1 MDWCSGLDRG
11 FVSFVV
17 GCSLV
22 EAAVGPV
29 LVVVL
34 GSPRLGSLCRG
45 ARPADEA
52 PLVWEGARFGA
63 QVVGSSGGRRGVGA
77 SRSRWPVS

>member
-34 GSPRLGSLCRG
+34 DEVIEESVELALIPNQG
-45 ARPADEA
+45 AVE
-52 PLVWEGARFGA
+52 
-63 QVVGSSGGRRGVGA
+63 
-77 SRSRWPVS
+77 

>member
-1 MDWCSGLDRG
+1 MAGRVGLTGWGSGCWSVLVDESNAGGASMDWCSGLDRG

-34 GSPRLGSLCRG
+34 DEVIEESVELALIPNQG
-45 ARPADEA
+45 AVE
-52 PLVWEGARFGA
+52 
-63 QVVGSSGGRRGVGA
+63 
-77 SRSRWPVS
+77 